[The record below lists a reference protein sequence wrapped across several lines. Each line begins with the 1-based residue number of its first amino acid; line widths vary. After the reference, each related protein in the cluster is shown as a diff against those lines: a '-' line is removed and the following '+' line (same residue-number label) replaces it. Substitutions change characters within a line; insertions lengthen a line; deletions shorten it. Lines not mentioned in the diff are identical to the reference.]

1 MADLS
6 TLDFVANVPLRAL
19 SEIRVGQPC
28 EVKLLSTAD
37 GKYSGRVVS
46 ISAQSDPGSQTVP
59 VRIQFE
65 PNKSDP
71 DPAPRIG
78 AMGVA
83 NITVGHH
90 REVFVVPTSALL
102 RDDINDTYWI
112 YTITPDSLARE
123 IPVKVGVIADSV
135 AEIAA
140 PGLSDGQ
147 AAIIQGNYEVS
158 DSMRVTVERMETR

>member
-1 MADLS
+1 S
-6 TLDFVANVPLRAL
+6 TLDFIANVPLSAL
-19 SEIRVGQPC
+19 PKIKVGQPC
-28 EVKLLSTAD
+28 EIDLLSTSD
-37 GKYSGRVVS
+37 GKYSGKVVS
-46 ISAQSDPGSQTVP
+46 MSAQSDPGSQTVP

-65 PNKSDP
+65 SNKSEL

-90 REVFVVPTSALL
+90 RDVLVVPNSALL

-112 YTITPDSLARE
+112 YSITPDSLARE
-123 IPVKVGVIADSV
+123 IPVQVGVRTDSI

-140 PGLSDGQ
+140 PGLSEGQ